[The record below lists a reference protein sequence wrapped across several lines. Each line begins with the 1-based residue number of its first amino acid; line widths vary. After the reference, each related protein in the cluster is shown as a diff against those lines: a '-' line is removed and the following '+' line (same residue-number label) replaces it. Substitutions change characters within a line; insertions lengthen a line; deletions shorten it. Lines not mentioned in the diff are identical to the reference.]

1 MESID
6 NTVPVSEKQAIS
18 VIMNNDSIMS
28 PIGMDLA
35 GDTVQS
41 VGPLNETQPQIEVGG
56 NDDLKVYE
64 SNVINI

>member
-1 MESID
+1 
-6 NTVPVSEKQAIS
+6 
-18 VIMNNDSIMS
+18 
-28 PIGMDLA
+28 MDLA